1 MPTFYREVEIDFDI
15 SDLMFDLSK
24 SDIEDV
30 IEYLIDNDYIS
41 ENQSKTNG
49 ESSLAEREFNEM
61 ITKIADNRLRLTA
74 EEDALLKKIADRF

>member
-15 SDLMFDLSK
+15 SDLMYDLSK

-61 ITKIADNRLRLTA
+61 IDKIADNRLRLTA
-74 EEDALLKKIADRF
+74 EEDALLRKIADRF